1 MNSIAGGP
9 EPGQILIE
17 EIPMFIGH
25 YGVALALKR
34 AAPRTSLGTLFAASA
49 AIDLALGVTILLGIE
64 HIGIAPGI
72 TVVNPLNLYDYP
84 YTHSLF
90 TVVLWGIAAAA
101 LYFGIR
107 KYRAGAVAVFA
118 AVTSHWVLDLLTH
131 IPDLPLYPGS
141 DLLLGLGL
149 WNSRPGTL
157 VVETGIFIAGVIL
170 YLRSTRAA
178 GKIGRYGIVMLLGL
192 LLAVH
197 IGNMIG
203 TPPPNVETLAL
214 SLELQWLF
222 VVLAAFVDRGRSTE

>member
-1 MNSIAGGP
+1 
-9 EPGQILIE
+9 
-17 EIPMFIGH
+17 MFIGH

-90 TVVLWGIAAAA
+90 TVVLWGIAAAT

-107 KYRAGAVAVFA
+107 KYRAGAIAVFA
-118 AVTSHWVLDLLTH
+118 AITSHWVLDLLTH

-141 DLLLGLGL
+141 DFLLGLGL
-149 WNSRPGTL
+149 WNSRTGTL
-157 VVETGIFIAGVIL
+157 VVETGIFIAGIIL

-178 GKIGRYGIVMLLGL
+178 GKIGRYGIIVLLGL
-192 LLAVH
+192 LLTVH

-222 VVLAAFVDRGRSTE
+222 VVLAAFVDRGRSTG